1 MGTGGAARPA
11 ACEYLDLEL
20 VRGEELYVPSDCTL

>member
-1 MGTGGAARPA
+1 MGTGGAVCPL

-20 VRGEELYVPSDCTL
+20 VRGELYVPSDCTL